1 MNNITEFLSKID
13 LVPQGDQINQ
23 VRLSSKTMQLKNCFI
38 PSCFI
43 AKYCFEKNMPIMVPA
58 NELFNYEK
66 FCQTNIQLTIECS
79 QKIKRK
85 SNEKTCDLTKSSMN

>member
-23 VRLSSKTMQLKNCFI
+23 VLSSKTMQLKNCFI
-38 PSCFI
+38 PSCFK
-43 AKYCFEKNMPIMVPA
+43 AKYFEKNMPIMVPA

-79 QKIKRK
+79 RKIKRK